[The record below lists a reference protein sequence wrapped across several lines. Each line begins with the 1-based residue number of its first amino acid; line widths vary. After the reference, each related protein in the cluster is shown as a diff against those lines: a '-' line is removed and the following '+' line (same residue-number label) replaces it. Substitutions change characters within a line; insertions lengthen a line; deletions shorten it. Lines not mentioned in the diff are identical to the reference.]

1 MRMLFKELKVFLL
14 MAPILWCDNLSA
26 LALASNLVFHART
39 KHIEVDYHFIQE
51 KVLNCDVLLK
61 FISTIDQVADIFTK
75 GLSLARFLFLKSKLM
90 VLSPPINLRGNV
102 NMRLVGDSAYV
113 ANAAYDSKAK
123 AIKVKEVREGQ
134 AVKRSSPS
142 FLHSSASK

>member
-1 MRMLFKELKVFLL
+1 MLFKELKVFLL

-39 KHIEVDYHFIQE
+39 KHIKVDYHFIQE

-61 FISTIDQVADIFTK
+61 FISTRDQVVGIFTK
-75 GLSLARFLFLKSKLM
+75 GLSLAHFLFLKSKLM

-113 ANAAYDSKAK
+113 ANAAYNSKAK
-123 AIKVKEVREGQ
+123 ANKVKEVKEGQ

-142 FLHSSASK
+142 FLRSSASM